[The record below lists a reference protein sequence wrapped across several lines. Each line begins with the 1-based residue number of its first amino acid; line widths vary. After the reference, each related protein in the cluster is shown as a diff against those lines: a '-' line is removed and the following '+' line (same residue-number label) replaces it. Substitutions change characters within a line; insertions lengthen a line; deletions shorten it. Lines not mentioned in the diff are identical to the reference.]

1 MDQIIVNYALYE
13 DAKEHLGTVEVD
25 LPDLTWL
32 SSELSGAGIAGKV
45 ETIVKGHIEAMTLG
59 IKFRTATK
67 EAINL
72 LAPTRHTIDLRF
84 ARQDENPVS
93 GEFEVVPVK
102 HVMVVLPKSLAAGKV
117 APASPS
123 DASGQ
128 YAVRYWAQYIDG
140 KKVLEID
147 PMNYICVV
155 NGVDYLASTRAAL
168 GK

>member
-1 MDQIIVNYALYE
+1 MDQIVVNYALYE
-13 DAKEHLGTVEVD
+13 NAKEHLGTVEVD
-25 LPDLTWL
+25 LPDLSWIST
-32 SSELSGAGIAGKV
+32 ELSGAGIAGKV
-45 ETIVKGHIEAMTLG
+45 ETIIKGHIESLSLG
-59 IKFRTATK
+59 IKFRTMTE

-72 LAPTRHTIDLRF
+72 ASPVRHTIDLRA

-93 GEFEVVPVK
+93 GEFEVVPIK
-102 HVMVVLPKSLAAGKV
+102 HVMVVLPKSLSGGKV

-147 PMNYICVV
+147 PMNYICVI
-155 NGVDYLASTRAAL
+155 NGVDYLATTRAAL